1 MKKIADQVY
10 YVGVNDLNKRL
21 FEGLWPIPEGVT
33 YNSYLVVDEK
43 VCLMDTVEIDFYP
56 QFLANIREVIGDRPI
71 DYVVIHHMEP
81 DHSSSL
87 SLLRKFYPNVKIV
100 GNKKT
105 FDMMK
110 GFYGITDGAIEIK
123 NGDSL
128 SLGRHT
134 LNFYLTPMVHWPE
147 TMVSVDINVNVAFT
161 GDAFGCFG
169 SLNGGI
175 LDDHIDTEKY
185 WLEMIRYYSN
195 IVGRYGTPVQN
206 ALKKISGVQL
216 DYLCTTHGPVWHKH
230 LSKVVEMYDRMSK
243 YDAEPGLV
251 IAYGTMYGNTGRM
264 AEVIA
269 EAASQAGM
277 EKISLINLS
286 KTHYSYVLRDMFR
299 YQGLILGAPTY
310 NNSIYP
316 QMEHLLSA
324 IANRDMK
331 NRYMGWF
338 GSFSWA
344 SKAVSI
350 LKDWNE
356 NKFHFEPVGEPVEM
370 KQSMN
375 EDVRAKCIAL
385 GQSMAKKL
393 LDKE

>member
-87 SLLRKFYPNVKIV
+87 SLLRKFYPDVKIV

-230 LSKVVEMYDRMSK
+230 LPKVVEMYDRMSK
-243 YDAEPGLV
+243 YL
-251 IAYGTMYGNTGRM
+251 
-264 AEVIA
+264 
-269 EAASQAGM
+269 
-277 EKISLINLS
+277 SLI
-286 KTHYSYVLRDMFR
+286 H
-299 YQGLILGAPTY
+299 I
-310 NNSIYP
+310 
-316 QMEHLLSA
+316 
-324 IANRDMK
+324 
-331 NRYMGWF
+331 
-338 GSFSWA
+338 
-344 SKAVSI
+344 
-350 LKDWNE
+350 
-356 NKFHFEPVGEPVEM
+356 
-370 KQSMN
+370 
-375 EDVRAKCIAL
+375 
-385 GQSMAKKL
+385 
-393 LDKE
+393 